1 MLKRSRAETGTI
13 SASGRMPCHRSTS
26 ASSASGGCE
35 VDFVDDHQRRDAART
50 DALEDVG
57 RAVAL
62 LDGVGDVENH
72 VGVGDGPRDELHHRL
87 LQLVGGFEDAR
98 RVGVDNLEIVA
109 RDDAQDAVARGLGL
123 GGDNREALADERVH
137 ERRLSDVGIS
147 DDVDEAR
154 FVHGVAVFDF
164 QR

>member
-1 MLKRSRAETGTI
+1 MEQ
-13 SASGRMPCHRSTS
+13 
-26 ASSASGGCE
+26 E
-35 VDFVDDHQRRDAART
+35 
-50 DALEDVG
+50 
-57 RAVAL
+57 
-62 LDGVGDVENH
+62 
-72 VGVGDGPRDELHHRL
+72 
-87 LQLVGGFEDAR
+87 
-98 RVGVDNLEIVA
+98 
-109 RDDAQDAVARGLGL
+109 DAVARGLGL